1 MVAMSDQD
9 DDRLTVPKFSSIT
22 SSKPEATTSDKS
34 LTRHGASTVPK
45 FSSFKLAE
53 KSARDAAHSTDRR
66 HKHDDERR
74 RHHKDERRE
83 HHDEERKKRSHR
95 HPERDRDHGDAKR
108 RRHERP
114 AADVQAGQ
122 GWLSS
127 QRSRGPEERHHAS
140 LPASDSHGSSNTPHK
155 PSSTSSQTFFFDTKG
170 DPLIR
175 KYGGIERAKIPD
187 YRRWGAGKVL
197 GTAGRLV
204 IHREGA
210 RDLFSLRMPG
220 DGFSSEREGLR
231 SKRLRLQPP
240 VTLRARKR
248 TANAE
253 TEEGFLPVGGY
264 IPPRKHVQDVDS
276 EGEEQVNYRSIEG
289 KAKTKPLADSE
300 ASEESE
306 LEDEE
311 EAPPLDR
318 TEPLKLRSIELRR
331 QVKEHPDNISA
342 WIELVNHQDVL
353 LRAGQVFS
361 HEGSRDEAHSY
372 TEIKVSML
380 ESALGNT
387 STARDR
393 ARILNMLMREGVKV
407 WPPKT
412 AAKKWSEVQHE
423 EEHDLLLWKAHVEFE
438 MSNIATFHFDRIRDM
453 LTTRLHQ
460 AANRSE
466 PGLARRNNYIEAIYV
481 FLILT
486 RFIFDA
492 GFRELAVAAW
502 QGLMEMTCFRPSH
515 AANLDEARAAFQDF
529 WDSEVARFGEPD
541 SEGWKNYAAG
551 KGDLEPPEP
560 AQAQDESKPVKLGDV
575 YKRWAM
581 LERSQAAKARM
592 PARTLDEDTGD
603 DPFRVIMFSD
613 IQPVLFFIPSTV
625 LPQVRTYLLDAFLI
639 FCGLPP
645 ALSSNEWPQDP
656 WQDAFLSGARAALGV
671 KSSWE
676 TEENDGMNE
685 GTRKSPNF
693 GTANLCAVPS
703 ADLLTSNET
712 WYSFLRSVASSAT
725 LNTDWSQRG
734 TMQAIQGLGLGASAP
749 YVLALGAANPE
760 TNLKKLAK
768 GMLKQYPTDAALYN
782 LYAVIEQAQGNND
795 TAVKVLSSAAAMFK
809 DMYKP
814 RSLLLWRTW
823 AWIELE
829 AGNKMLAI
837 KRLCSFADEN
847 LRQAPDAPFS
857 ASGSDLLK
865 ARQAIA
871 SIELGSDAVS
881 VELAQTQAEGLAL
894 LAYLTADGCTEPTSL
909 AQGNISAAM
918 ASVDEATRDFR
929 LRGAVT
935 QAAHEATL
943 QFAAKLLYLHARK
956 GPFRRAFIRE
966 QLIKFL
972 DLCPRNTVLLSL
984 LEWCDSSLRVIDDT
998 RTLLHDKILIP
1009 PHDCHNSRVFAIEH
1023 EQNRGNVNTT
1033 CSAFEQAVS
1042 SDAAK
1047 SSVQL
1052 WVSYI
1057 RFCHSQKELRAKA
1070 RDTFYRALRD
1080 CPWSKDVM
1088 MEAFGTLVQD
1098 MDSHELRS
1106 VYNTM
1111 MEKGL
1116 RVHVDLEE
1124 FQGRHD
1130 VPKERKR

>member
-1 MVAMSDQD
+1 MSDRD
-9 DDRLTVPKFSSIT
+9 DARLAVPKFSSFT
-22 SSKPEATTSDKS
+22 SSKPKSTTSDKS

-45 FSSFKLAE
+45 FSSFKTSE
-53 KSARDAAHSTDRR
+53 KNAGDTEHSTDCHR
-66 HKHDDERR
+66 KHDDERCR
-74 RHHKDERRE
+74 RHDE
-83 HHDEERKKRSHR
+83 DRKKRSHR
-95 HPERDRDHGDAKR
+95 HPDRDRDHKDVKR

-114 AADVQAGQ
+114 AADAPAGQ
-122 GWLSS
+122 DRLSS

-140 LPASDSHGSSNTPHK
+140 LPA
-155 PSSTSSQTFFFDTKG
+155 TSSQAFFFDTKG

-240 VTLRARKR
+240 VALRARKQ
-248 TANAE
+248 TADAE
-253 TEEGFLPVGGY
+253 SEEGFLPVGGY
-264 IPPRKHVQDVDS
+264 IPPRKSVQDVDS
-276 EGEEQVNYRSIEG
+276 EGDEQVNYRSIEG
-289 KAKTKPLADSE
+289 KAKTKQLVDSE

-306 LEDEE
+306 PEDED

-318 TEPLKLRSIELRR
+318 TDPLKVRSIELRR
-331 QVKEHPDNISA
+331 QVKEHPNNIDA
-342 WIELVNHQDVL
+342 WIELVHHQDAL
-353 LRAGQVFS
+353 LRAGQVLS

-380 ESALGNT
+380 ESALENT
-387 STARDR
+387 KNPRDR
-393 ARILNMLMREGVKV
+393 ARVLNMLMREGVKV

-423 EEHDLLLWKAHVEFE
+423 EEHDLFLWKAHLEFE
-438 MSNIATFHFDRIRDM
+438 MSNIVSFQFDRIRDM

-466 PGLARRNNYIEAIYV
+466 RGSNDYIEAIYV

-492 GFRELAVAAW
+492 GFKELAVAAW

-515 AANLDEARAAFQDF
+515 IANLDEARTEFQDF

-541 SEGWKNYAAG
+541 AQGWKSYAAG

-560 AQAQDESKPVKLGDV
+560 AQAQDESRPGQSGDV
-575 YKRWAM
+575 YKRWATM
-581 LERSQAAKARM
+581 ERSQAETARM

-603 DPFRVIMFSD
+603 DPFRVVMFSD
-613 IQPVLFFIPSTV
+613 IQPLLFFIPSNV

-639 FCGLPP
+639 FCGLAP
-645 ALSSNEWPQDP
+645 AFSSNEWPQNP
-656 WQDAFLSGARAALGV
+656 LQDAFLSGARAALGV
-671 KSSWE
+671 NGSWD
-676 TEENDGMNE
+676 TEENGELGE

-693 GTANLCAVPS
+693 GTANICAVPS

-712 WYSFLRSVASSAT
+712 WYSYLRSVASSAT
-725 LNTDWSQRG
+725 LSTDWSQKG

-749 YVLALGAANPE
+749 YALALGAANPE
-760 TNLKKLAK
+760 TILKKLAK

-782 LYAVIEQAQGNND
+782 LYAVIEHAQGNND
-795 TAVKVLSSAAAMFK
+795 TAVKVLGSAAAMFK
-809 DMYKP
+809 DMSKP
-814 RSLLLWRTW
+814 CGLLLWRTW
-823 AWIELE
+823 AWFDLE
-829 AGNKMLAI
+829 AGNKKLAI

-847 LRQAPDAPFS
+847 LRQAPDATFN
-857 ASGSDLLK
+857 ASGADLLK

-871 SIELGSDAVS
+871 SIELGSGAVS
-881 VELAQTQAEGLAL
+881 VELAQTQAESLAL
-894 LAYLTADGCTEPTSL
+894 LAYLTADGCTEPTSI

-929 LRGAVT
+929 LRGAVAR
-935 QAAHEATL
+935 AAHEATL
-943 QFAAKLLYLHARK
+943 QFAAKLLHLHASK
-956 GPFRRAFIRE
+956 GPFRRGFIRE

-972 DLCPRNTVLLSL
+972 DICPRNTVLLSL

-998 RTLLHDKILIP
+998 RTLLHDKILIR
-1009 PHDCHNSRVFAIEH
+1009 PHDCHSSRVFAIEH
-1023 EQNRGNVNTT
+1023 ELNRGNVNTT
-1033 CSAFEQAVS
+1033 RSAFEQAVS
-1042 SDAAK
+1042 SDAGK

-1052 WVSYI
+1052 WISYI
-1057 RFCHSQKELRAKA
+1057 RFCHSHKELRAKA
-1070 RDTFYRALRD
+1070 KDTFYRALRD

-1124 FQGRHD
+1124 FLGRHE
-1130 VPKERKR
+1130 VPKEWKR